1 MNLSELKRFTDVSPN
16 NILLGVEDAS
26 IFATIEQKELQNPS
40 PRKVLDDRVIHLS
53 YTMPITHGAPV
64 ITDFGAAR
72 LGDPGQKHSGDVM
85 PGVYR
90 APEVILGMEWD
101 PKIDIWSVGVM
112 VSKGD
117 LKVASSVSDLSNPDL
132 GSVRRWSSFPCR
144 KGWPLE

>member
-1 MNLSELKRFTDVSPN
+1 M
-16 NILLGVEDAS
+16 
-26 IFATIEQKELQNPS
+26 EQKELQNPS

-72 LGDPGQKHSGDVM
+72 LGDPGQKHPGDVM

-101 PKIDIWSVGVM
+101 SKIDIWSVGVM
-112 VSKGD
+112 VSKGY
-117 LKVASSVSDLSNPDL
+117 LKVSSSV
-132 GSVRRWSSFPCR
+132 F
-144 KGWPLE
+144 